1 LKTQWDGAVYKK
13 IHIIKEMKN
22 VINDGY
28 DLTVSWGSI
37 GTTTDNRV
45 FLTDAPEFTSYAALF
60 D

>member
-1 LKTQWDGAVYKK
+1 
-13 IHIIKEMKN
+13 MKN

-45 FLTDAPEFTSYAALF
+45 FLTDTPEFTAYAALF